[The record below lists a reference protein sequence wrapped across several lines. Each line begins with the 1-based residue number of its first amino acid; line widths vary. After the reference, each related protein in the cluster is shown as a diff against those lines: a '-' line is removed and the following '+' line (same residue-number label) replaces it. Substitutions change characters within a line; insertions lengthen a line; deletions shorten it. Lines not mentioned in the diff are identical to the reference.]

1 MWKIARFTSPAN
13 TCVLLLLL
21 LLLLLRVA
29 SGCRDCQ

>member
-21 LLLLLRVA
+21 LLLLRVA